1 MAIAIFVLL
10 GIRLIIKALKND
22 IINEKLEEKMEIKKY
37 ILPLVVIGGYT
48 ITTGIAAGFVIRSF
62 DLGILVVDCQMGCFI
77 CMECIQDTEQDL
89 NKKQRLI

>member
-22 IINEKLEEKMEIKKY
+22 IINEKLEEKMELKKY

-48 ITTGIAAGFVIRSF
+48 ITTGIAAGLCNIESF
-62 DLGILVVDCQMGCFI
+62 EFRNFSSGCNMGCRI
-77 CMECIQDTEQDL
+77 YRNVYRIQS
-89 NKKQRLI
+89 RI

>member
-22 IINEKLEEKMEIKKY
+22 IINEKLEEKMELKKY

-48 ITTGIAAGFVIRSF
+48 ITTGIASRT
-62 DLGILVVDCQMGCFI
+62 L
-77 CMECIQDTEQDL
+77 
-89 NKKQRLI
+89 